1 MASVTLDGVRKVYD
15 HGFVAV
21 HDATFAVADG
31 EFVVLVGPSG
41 CGKSTTLR
49 MIAGLETI
57 SAGALRIG
65 DRLVNDVPSSERDIA
80 MVFQNYALYPHMTVY
95 ENMAFA
101 LRLRNE
107 PKPEIDRRVR
117 EAADILDIGPILD
130 RRPRQLSGGQRQRV
144 AVGRAIVRQ
153 PQVFLFDEPLSNL
166 DAKLR
171 VQTRKEIA
179 RLHRHLDATMIYVTH
194 DQVEAMTMGDRI
206 VVMSAGH
213 IQQIGAPLDLYE
225 NPANQFV
232 AGFIGSPAMNFIEG
246 EVADDAGTLS
256 VRALDGRLSVPLPPS
271 AQARLAHSPDR
282 RIVVGVR
289 PEDIYLDGSAS
300 LPRDVVRTEVT
311 VDAVEPMGN
320 EVFVYASSG
329 VSELVAR
336 VEPVRLPR
344 PEERLTIALDRD
356 RLHYFDPASG
366 AVIAGLRTTR
376 SGQDHDAHARE
387 VRS

>member
-1 MASVTLDGVRKVYD
+1 MASVRLDGIRKVYD
-15 HGFVAV
+15 NSFVAV
-21 HDATFAVADG
+21 HDASFEVRDG

-49 MIAGLETI
+49 MIAGLESIT
-57 SAGALRIG
+57 AGELRIG

-107 PKPEIDRRVR
+107 SKTEIDRRVR
-117 EAADILDIGPILD
+117 EAADILDIRAILGS
-130 RRPRQLSGGQRQRV
+130 RPRQLSGGQRQRV
-144 AVGRAIVRQ
+144 AVGRAIVRH

-179 RLHRHLDATMIYVTH
+179 RLHRQLDATMIYVTH

-213 IQQIGAPLDLYE
+213 IQQIGAPLELYE
-225 NPANQFV
+225 SPANQFV
-232 AGFIGSPAMNFIEG
+232 AGFIGSPAMNF
-246 EVADDAGTLS
+246 VDGTLEEH
-256 VRALDGRLSVPLPPS
+256 DGTVTVVAMDGGLRVPLPPG
-271 AQARLAHSPDR
+271 ARKHLAGLADGR
-282 RIVVGVR
+282 LGIGIR
-289 PEDIYLDGSAS
+289 PEDLYLEGSGPA
-300 LPRDVVRTEVT
+300 DVVRTEVT

-320 EVFVYASSG
+320 EVFVYASAGST
-329 VSELVAR
+329 ELVAR
-336 VEPVRLPR
+336 VAPDRLPR
-344 PEERLTIALDRD
+344 VDERLAIAMDRG
-356 RLHYFDPASG
+356 RLHYFDPTSG
-366 AVIAGLRTTR
+366 SAIAGLRAVADTAPAMQPQPPG
-376 SGQDHDAHARE
+376 SA
-387 VRS
+387 